1 MTNIDKALEKINMI
15 EKRSRT
21 LPWSQAGNILLK
33 SIDDNFQLGGRY
45 KQEGSFEGG
54 SRKWVKTKKRKN
66 KILVKDGDLKN
77 RIKKIV
83 AVDGVEIKSSLA
95 YSAAQQYGYKK
106 RNLPA
111 RPFIVHQK
119 KDIKTIGTVFKN
131 HMIGI

>member
-1 MTNIDKALEKINMI
+1 MTNIDKALEKIKQI

-33 SIDDNFQLGGRY
+33 SIDDNFQLSGRY

-66 KILVKDGDLKN
+66 KILVKSGKLKN

-83 AVDGVEIKSSLA
+83 STRGVKIKSSLA
-95 YSAAQQYGYKK
+95 YSAAQQYGFKK

-111 RPFIVHQK
+111 RPFIVHQE
-119 KDIKTIGTVFKN
+119 KDIKTIGSIFKE
-131 HMIGI
+131 HMIGT